1 MTFLSVLMSLVGL
14 GLVALGASL
23 VATAR
28 PRSILLNRRNRGVPA
43 LARWNGAAMLVA
55 GGAWLATTWFLPP
68 GSNAAGLVVA
78 LMFLALV
85 VYLFIAERVAR
96 RTSHLAD

>member
-14 GLVALGASL
+14 GLVAIGASL

-28 PRSILLNRRNRGVPA
+28 PRWILLNRRNRGVPA
-43 LARWNGAAMLVA
+43 SARWNGAAILAV
-55 GGAWLATTWFLPP
+55 GGAWLALTWLLPP
-68 GSNAAGLVVA
+68 GSGDASLVVA

-85 VYLFIAERVAR
+85 VCLFMAARVAR
-96 RTSHLAD
+96 RTGHLGD

>member
-28 PRSILLNRRNRGVPA
+28 PRWILLNRRNRGVPA
-43 LARWNGAAMLVA
+43 LARWNGVAMLAA
-55 GGAWLATTWFLPP
+55 GSAWLALTWFLPP
-68 GSNAAGLVVA
+68 DSDAAGLAVA
-78 LMFLALV
+78 LMFLALL

-96 RTSHLAD
+96 RTSHPTD

>member
-1 MTFLSVLMSLVGL
+1 MTFLSVLVSLVGL

-28 PRSILLNRRNRGVPA
+28 PRWILLNRRNRGVPA
-43 LARWNGAAMLVA
+43 LARWNGAAMLAA
-55 GGAWLATTWFLPP
+55 GGAWLWTWFLPS

-85 VYLFIAERVAR
+85 VCLFIAKRVAR